1 MGRAGGMGG
10 TGEMGSGHPKR
21 ATGKD
26 LGGESGCPAAPR
38 AGSWAETGLKK
49 INKIKKIIKILKND
63 VFQEREG
70 FCGVGAERGQA
81 AWHGVRGH
89 AKVWGVCL

>member
-10 TGEMGSGHPKR
+10 TGEMGTGHPKR
-21 ATGKD
+21 ATGQD

-49 INKIKKIIKILKND
+49 NKNLNFNIKK
-63 VFQEREG
+63 
-70 FCGVGAERGQA
+70 
-81 AWHGVRGH
+81 
-89 AKVWGVCL
+89 